1 MIRPILTLLLTVFLL
16 MAPPAMAQSALC
28 RAAISAA
35 EAEYAIPSRLLLGI
49 GRVESGR
56 RDPETGSFDPW
67 PWVINAE
74 GRGSFFPSREAA
86 IAAVRSLQDSGV
98 RSIDVGC
105 MQINLRHHPNAFA
118 NLEEAFDPLANAR
131 YAARFLTGLRQRA
144 GDWNVASGHYHS
156 QTPEFADRYRAR
168 LAAVLAADRNEPDPP
183 RVAAA
188 PAATTLAAAPGGIGA
203 QSAPLASAPAASSG
217 RGLDAYRGAPVAIVG
232 RSTTLLASATSTAA
246 PGPRVAPQSMAQATP
261 QLVAQRAPHV
271 VAEVGPAGIAN
282 RRLF

>member
-1 MIRPILTLLLTVFLL
+1 MIRSVTTLLLAGLL
-16 MAPPAMAQSALC
+16 LVAPPALAQSALC

-35 EAEYAIPSRLLLGI
+35 EAEYEIPSRLLLGI

-56 RDPETGSFDPW
+56 RDPATGAFDPW

-86 IAAVRSLQDSGV
+86 IAAVRALQESGV

-131 YAARFLTGLRQRA
+131 YAARFLTSLRQRA
-144 GDWNVASGHYHS
+144 GDWTVASGHYHS
-156 QTPEFADRYRAR
+156 QTPEFAERYRAR
-168 LAAVLAADRNEPDPP
+168 LAAVLASDRNEPDPP
-183 RVAAA
+183 RPTAAPAAIALAAA
-188 PAATTLAAAPGGIGA
+188 PAPSPGQIGPAAA
-203 QSAPLASAPAASSG
+203 AAAAGG
-217 RGLDAYRGAPVAIVG
+217 RGLDAYRGAPVPIVG
-232 RSTTLLASATSTAA
+232 RGAAMLVATSAAA
-246 PGPRVAPQSMAQATP
+246 PRPVP
-261 QLVAQRAPHV
+261 QLVAQAAPQPVAMRAPHV